1 MYLYHYY
8 YCRLGTHLQED
19 IATAVAESLQSG
31 DVVGK
36 GSKKVASSSSS
47 SSSSSSTSKGLGGT
61 GVASSRA
68 KMMLEALKSV
78 PPPASLDPV
87 EPATSSSSSSSSSS
101 TGTKKPSGRK

>member
-8 YCRLGTHLQED
+8 HCRLGTHLQED

-31 DVVGK
+31 VVMGK

-47 SSSSSSTSKGLGGT
+47 SISKGLGGT

-87 EPATSSSSSSSSSS
+87 EPATSSSSSA
-101 TGTKKPSGRK
+101 GTKKQSGRRGT